1 MKNPIKNY
9 FQSVY
14 NKTHKKPFTF
24 LNCFLCIFVP
34 VIGLIL
40 GAYLMES
47 SSEGLG
53 MTVMILSVL
62 VGWVCNFLLLFAKF
76 KVTAIGIFF
85 LNILASIAFFCKLIL
100 VPFIKFLVKVGV
112 ASTQANLG
120 NTTASVNAS
129 SQAGEALANAKIS
142 AFNWFVYDG
151 YELKDTTT
159 GEPEIYEHYE
169 LDEGSYTYAQNQEA
183 RNLGFSNGKDAEMA
197 GRKWNGNGWV

>member
-24 LNCFLCIFVP
+24 LNCFLCIFLP

-40 GAYLMES
+40 GAYLMDS

-100 VPFIKFLVKVGV
+100 MPLLKVLFKVGV

-129 SQAGEALANAKIS
+129 RGAGASLSSTKTS
-142 AFNWFVYDG
+142 AFNWFEYEG
-151 YELKDTTT
+151 YEWKDITEKP
-159 GEPEIYEHYE
+159 EPYGNNE
-169 LDEGSYTYAQNQEA
+169 LDEGSYTYEQNQEA
-183 RNLGFSNGKDAEMA
+183 RNLGYSNGKDAEMK
-197 GRKWNGNGWV
+197 GRKWNGNKWV